1 MYSSMYIA
9 KCHAY
14 YNTVYG
20 KGNDKSVSQ
29 HMVMAFGI
37 AIVIRY
43 MSFDGLS
50 VQIETSQ

>member
-20 KGNDKSVSQ
+20 KGNDNSVSQ
-29 HMVMAFGI
+29 HMAFGI
-37 AIVIRY
+37 ANVIRL
-43 MSFDGLS
+43 MSFGGLS
-50 VQIETSQ
+50 VLVP